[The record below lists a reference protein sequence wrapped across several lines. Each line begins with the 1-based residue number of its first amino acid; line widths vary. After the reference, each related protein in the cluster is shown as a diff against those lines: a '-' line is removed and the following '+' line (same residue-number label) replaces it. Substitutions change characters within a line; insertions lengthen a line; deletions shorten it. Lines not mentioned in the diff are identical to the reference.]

1 MSHPSGGALEGI
13 KVVELA
19 GIGPG
24 PFCAMMLGDM
34 GADVVRI
41 DRIGGHPMN
50 KQPRKN
56 PHNRSRRSV
65 AINLKSPEGIEAA
78 LNLIDKADALIEG
91 FRPGVMERLGLGPD
105 ICLKR
110 NTKLVYGRMT
120 GWGQNGPLSQA
131 AGHDINYL
139 AITGALHAI
148 GTKESGPVP
157 PLNMVADY
165 GGGGIFLA
173 FGILAGILSAKSTGS
188 GQVVDAAMTDGVPL
202 LLGGAHGRLAMGL
215 WRDEREANILDGAA
229 YFYGSYECSDGEWI
243 ALGSIEPQFHQ
254 LLLEKL
260 GLTEA
265 HEFKDQNNP
274 DTWPAAR
281 EKLRNVFKSQP
292 QQYWCDLLENTDVCF
307 GPVLSLQEAQNH
319 RHNQA
324 RGTFINIA
332 DTMQGAPA
340 PRFSGTPAS
349 TPKQPPIAGE
359 HNEEVLSDWGFNQ
372 EEIASLK
379 SSGAI

>member
-1 MSHPSGGALEGI
+1 
-13 KVVELA
+13 
-19 GIGPG
+19 
-24 PFCAMMLGDM
+24 MMLGDM
-34 GADVVRI
+34 GADVIRI

-56 PHNRSRRSV
+56 PHNRSRRSI
-65 AINLKSPEGIEAA
+65 AINLKSPEGVQVA
-78 LNLIDKADALIEG
+78 LKLIGSADALIEG

-105 ICLKR
+105 ICLAQ
-110 NTKLVYGRMT
+110 NPKLVYGRMT
-120 GWGQNGPLSQA
+120 GWGQKGPLSQS

-157 PLNMVADY
+157 PLNMIADY

-173 FGILAGILSAKSTGS
+173 FGILAGIISANQTGH

-215 WRDEREANILDGAA
+215 WRDEREANILDGGA
-229 YFYGSYECSDGEWI
+229 YFYGTYECSDGEWI
-243 ALGSIEPQFHQ
+243 AIGPIEPEFHQ

-265 HEFKDQNNP
+265 PEFKDQNNP
-274 DTWPAAR
+274 ETWPAAR
-281 EKLRNVFKSQP
+281 NKLRAIFKTKTQK
-292 QQYWCDLLENTDVCF
+292 QWCELLENTDVCF
-307 GPVLSLQEAQNH
+307 GQILSLLDAQH
-319 RHNQA
+319 HPHNQA

-332 DTMQGAPA
+332 DTLQGAPA
-340 PRFSGTPAS
+340 PRFSVTPAN
-349 TPKQPPIAGE
+349 TPTEPPKAGE
-359 HNEEVLSDWGFNQ
+359 HNEEILTDWGFDK
-372 EEIASLK
+372 ASILALK
-379 SSGAI
+379 NAGTI

>member
-1 MSHPSGGALEGI
+1 MGPLKGI

-50 KQPRKN
+50 TQPRKN
-56 PHNRSRRSV
+56 PHYRSRRSV
-65 AINLKSPEGIEAA
+65 AINLKSPEGVEAA
-78 LNLIDKADALIEG
+78 LKLIDKADALVEG

-105 ICLKR
+105 VCLER
-110 NTKLVYGRMT
+110 NSKLVFGRMT
-120 GWGQNGPLSQA
+120 GWGQEGPLSMS

-173 FGILAGILSAKSTGS
+173 YGILAGIISAKTTGK

-202 LLGGAHGRLAMGL
+202 LLGGAHARLAMGL
-215 WRDEREANILDGAA
+215 WRDEREANILDGGA
-229 YFYGSYECSDGEWI
+229 YFYGTYECSDGEWI
-243 ALGSIEPQFHQ
+243 SIGPIEPEFHQ
-254 LLLEKL
+254 LMLEKL
-260 GLTEA
+260 ELTKA
-265 HEFKDQNNP
+265 PEFKDQNNP

-281 EKLRNVFKSQP
+281 TKLRKIFKTQP
-292 QQYWCDLLENTDVCF
+292 QKHWCDLMENTDVCF
-307 GPVLSLQEAQNH
+307 GPVLSLLDAQNH
-319 RHNQA
+319 PHNKA

-332 DTMQGAPA
+332 DTLQGAPA
-340 PRFSGTPAS
+340 PRFSGTPAD
-349 TPKQPPIAGE
+349 TPTQPPLAGE
-359 HNEEVLSDWGFNQ
+359 HNHEVLSEWGFDDVT
-372 EEIASLK
+372 ITALK
-379 SSGAI
+379 DSGAI